1 MRYSRQDI
9 VDASRRIVSSD
20 SELAADINKVAQAK
34 QKPAWLPGAGK
45 GLRRLAKLPE
55 PAEAPTTEPLAAPD
69 LELESIVQRVGR
81 PVLGI
86 LNGSVDLNIDELE
99 SAVWKSRL
107 GDSAAALAP
116 AIAAVGRVEATNWP
130 LDLPYI
136 GTGWLIDQDLIV
148 TNRHVALEFAERG
161 QTGFTFQ
168 VGFDRRNPVAV
179 DIDFLEEIG
188 NAAKAQFTINEI
200 FFIASDTG
208 PDVAF
213 LKLQPSR
220 IGQLA
225 QPIKLS
231 QQPLPS
237 QTMVAVVGYP
247 GRDPRIPDQ
256 DLMAK
261 IFGNVFDKKRLAPG
275 FVTGLENNAL
285 MHDCTTL
292 GGNSGSAV
300 IDLLT
305 GEAAGLHFSGVFLKT
320 NYAVPA
326 FLVSSLLKRARQTT
340 AMTVSTDSTTEIASP
355 ATSNNS
361 NISGDSMPTDKAT
374 IVIPLQITISVGTPT
389 AASTAAQVNVR
400 ASVTAPSPASA
411 DTSTPRAATP
421 PTGEAVAQAVA
432 EARKLLS
439 ARADVIAINPG
450 YRITD
455 GWITDERCVVVSVKK
470 KLTASE
476 LQAAGLTPIPASI
489 GGIPTNVAVATVA
502 DRESYDLLE
511 ALEAARSQLISNYKK
526 RPDLPLIEFNEQ
538 MSVIAHASPDA
549 GWPNLQPFL
558 ARTTK
563 RLTIGMYEF
572 TAPHIV
578 DACTT
583 SIKPNSR
590 HVSLVLQNRD
600 EQKQGTTANDLTE
613 QETVDKLTAAAGKRL
628 SFAWASVS
636 GPNRLFATSYH
647 IKLAVRD
654 SQEFWLSSGSWRS
667 SNQPPFDPIKNGD
680 ETPPL
685 IEQYDRD
692 WHVLASHPGLA
703 GLFEKHLLRDEQE
716 ATAVAEALPAP
727 EPEFWV
733 PEAYFRATD
742 EEARV
747 AAKYHP
753 PLSVKRRIRVQPLLT
768 PDNYAEHVLP
778 LIQNAHKSVYFQN
791 QSLDAKQ
798 RGQNGDVYEA
808 LLDALLKKQKDS
820 GMDVRIIFRRFPN
833 VRQTLTG
840 LKDFGFDTSLNKIR
854 VQTNC
859 HTKGLVI
866 DGEIVLVGSQNWT
879 RAGTTLN
886 RDASLIFFDPEIA
899 KYYESLFLFDWDR
912 IAQVRIDESIP
923 AAALVRPDEGVPAPG
938 RLRVSAQELL
948 GD

>member
-9 VDASRRIVSSD
+9 VDASRRILSD
-20 SELAADINKVAQAK
+20 SELAADVKKVAQAK
-34 QKPAWLPGAGK
+34 QKPAWLPGAAK

-55 PAEAPTTEPLAAPD
+55 PAEALTTEALAAPE

-81 PVLGI
+81 PVLKI
-86 LNGSVDLNIDELE
+86 LDGSVDLNIDELE

-107 GDSAAALAP
+107 RESAAMLAP

-231 QQPLPS
+231 QQPLPN

-326 FLVSSLLKRARQTT
+326 FLVSSLLKRARQTA
-340 AMTVSTDSTTEIASP
+340 AMTVSTDSSTEIASP

-389 AASTAAQVNVR
+389 AAQVNVS
-400 ASVTAPSPASA
+400 ASVTAPSLASA
-411 DTSTPRAATP
+411 DTSTPRAAP
-421 PTGEAVAQAVA
+421 PPSDEAVAQAVA

-439 ARADVIAINPG
+439 ARADVISINPG

-455 GWITDERCVVVSVKK
+455 GWITDERCVVVSVKE

-489 GGIPTNVAVATVA
+489 GGIPTDVAVATVA

-511 ALEAARSQLISNYKK
+511 ALEAARSQLIGNYKK

-538 MSVIAHASPDA
+538 MGVTAHASPDA

-578 DACTT
+578 NACTT

-692 WHVLASHPGLA
+692 WHVLVSHPGLA

-899 KYYESLFLFDWDR
+899 KYYENLFLFDWDR